1 MSALIEFE
9 QVCKYYQ
16 MGDTLVKAADHIT
29 MKIEKGEFVAIVGQS
44 GSGKSTCMNIIGCLD
59 VPTAGTYRLNGRDVG
74 KMNRNELAAIR
85 NEMLGFIFQQYNL
98 LPKLNLMENVE
109 VPLVYAGI
117 GRAERHARA
126 KEVLEQVGLVFNMLC
141 SADVNDQLL
150 AAKEQAMPLLAA
162 HRDNI
167 LLDEVL
173 FDKIKAVYDRRGSL
187 GLDAVQT
194 RLVEKIYGKFVR
206 AGALLDPQQKERLR
220 QINGEL
226 ALLPV
231 KFGNNVLRATNDFV
245 LKLTDKQLDGL
256 PASVQGIAREKAAE
270 LGMNDAWVVTLDA
283 SSRIPFLTY
292 SARRDL
298 REQLYKAYIDRC
310 NEGSEYDNR
319 SLVNDFA
326 RLRNEKARLLGYPSY
341 AAYVTADQ
349 MAGTPAAV
357 YELLNE
363 VWTPALDRAKE
374 EMAEMNA
381 MLQRDVPGATFEPWD
396 WWYYAEKVRKD
407 KYALDDAA
415 LRPYFSLENVRE
427 GAFSLANRLYG
438 ITFRPLVAPV
448 YHKDCSV
455 YEVLDVDGTHLG
467 VLYFDFFPR
476 SGKSS
481 GAWCTAFRSQR
492 YEGDERIAPVVA
504 IVCNFTPPTKLTP
517 SLLTLDEVQT
527 LFHEFGHGLHAL
539 FADVKYRSLGR
550 VEGDFVELPSQIME
564 NWATEPEVLRHY
576 AINYTTGEVIPERLI
591 KRIRESGKFN
601 QGFIVT
607 ELVAAALTDMD
618 IHAITEYEPF
628 DVNEFE
634 ADAVYGRRGLIPQIQ
649 PRYRYP
655 YFLHI
660 FDGGYA
666 SGYYFYIWA
675 QVLDKDAFRA
685 FEQTGDVFDR
695 ATARK
700 FRTLLSRGGSAD
712 GMTLYRD
719 FRGAD
724 PDKRAMLVACG
735 LMEELPEEPA
745 DSLAVPVVTLEP
757 NEKPKI

>member
-1 MSALIEFE
+1 METPYGVPPFDRIRPEHFLPAFQRAMSIQEAEIDAI
-9 QVCKYYQ
+9 KSN
-16 MGDTLVKAADHIT
+16 GDQPS
-29 MKIEKGEFVAIVGQS
+29 F
-44 GSGKSTCMNIIGCLD
+44 
-59 VPTAGTYRLNGRDVG
+59 
-74 KMNRNELAAIR
+74 
-85 NEMLGFIFQQYNL
+85 
-98 LPKLNLMENVE
+98 ENVI
-109 VPLVYAGI
+109 LAYDRSGLM
-117 GRAERHARA
+117 
-126 KEVLEQVGLVFNMLC
+126 LEQVGLVFNMLC

-231 KFGNNVLRATNDFV
+231 KFGNNVLRATNDFM
-245 LKLTDKQLDGL
+245 LKLTEKQLDGL
-256 PASVQGIAREKAAE
+256 PASVQGMAREKAAE
-270 LGMNDAWVVTLDA
+270 LGLNDAWVVTLDA
-283 SSRIPFLTY
+283 PSRIPFLTY
-292 SARRDL
+292 STQRDL

-341 AAYVTADQ
+341 AAYVTADE

-374 EMAEMNA
+374 ERAEMNT
-381 MLQRDVPGATFEPWD
+381 MLQRAVPGRRSNPGIGGITPKRCARTNMRSTMLRCGPIF
-396 WWYYAEKVRKD
+396 ARKCSG
-407 KYALDDAA
+407 
-415 LRPYFSLENVRE
+415 RR
-427 GAFSLANRLYG
+427 FSLANRLYG

-550 VEGDFVELPSQIME
+550 VEGDFVELPSRIME

-576 AINYTTGEVIPERLI
+576 AINYTTER
-591 KRIRESGKFN
+591 
-601 QGFIVT
+601 
-607 ELVAAALTDMD
+607 
-618 IHAITEYEPF
+618 
-628 DVNEFE
+628 
-634 ADAVYGRRGLIPQIQ
+634 
-649 PRYRYP
+649 
-655 YFLHI
+655 
-660 FDGGYA
+660 
-666 SGYYFYIWA
+666 
-675 QVLDKDAFRA
+675 
-685 FEQTGDVFDR
+685 
-695 ATARK
+695 
-700 FRTLLSRGGSAD
+700 
-712 GMTLYRD
+712 
-719 FRGAD
+719 
-724 PDKRAMLVACG
+724 
-735 LMEELPEEPA
+735 
-745 DSLAVPVVTLEP
+745 
-757 NEKPKI
+757 

>member
-1 MSALIEFE
+1 
-9 QVCKYYQ
+9 
-16 MGDTLVKAADHIT
+16 
-29 MKIEKGEFVAIVGQS
+29 
-44 GSGKSTCMNIIGCLD
+44 
-59 VPTAGTYRLNGRDVG
+59 
-74 KMNRNELAAIR
+74 
-85 NEMLGFIFQQYNL
+85 
-98 LPKLNLMENVE
+98 
-109 VPLVYAGI
+109 
-117 GRAERHARA
+117 
-126 KEVLEQVGLVFNMLC
+126 
-141 SADVNDQLL
+141 
-150 AAKEQAMPLLAA
+150 
-162 HRDNI
+162 
-167 LLDEVL
+167 
-173 FDKIKAVYDRRGSL
+173 
-187 GLDAVQT
+187 
-194 RLVEKIYGKFVR
+194 
-206 AGALLDPQQKERLR
+206 
-220 QINGEL
+220 
-226 ALLPV
+226 
-231 KFGNNVLRATNDFV
+231 
-245 LKLTDKQLDGL
+245 
-256 PASVQGIAREKAAE
+256 
-270 LGMNDAWVVTLDA
+270 MNDAWVVTLDA
-283 SSRIPFLTY
+283 PSRIPFLTY
-292 SARRDL
+292 STQRDL

-341 AAYVTADQ
+341 AAYVTADE

-407 KYALDDAA
+407 KYALDDAT

>member
-1 MSALIEFE
+1 MKFKALLVLFVGFLTSTSFCQAQSIWHPSYLTGASGLSNSKLERIEIKRKTTALVFALSAYEGEITLPKD
-9 QVCKYYQ
+9 VC
-16 MGDTLVKAADHIT
+16 LKAAGDSLPLLSAVAYKH
-29 MKIEKGEFVAIVGQS
+29 KYNGNSARQVAKGETFAFQEGDSLRLVFPSLPRHAATFNFLCGTGW
-44 GSGKSTCMNIIGCLD
+44 GSGK
-59 VPTAGTYRLNGRDVG
+59 
-74 KMNRNELAAIR
+74 
-85 NEMLGFIFQQYNL
+85 MLGI
-98 LPKLNLMENVE
+98 
-109 VPLVYAGI
+109 
-117 GRAERHARA
+117 RT
-126 KEVLEQVGLVFNMLC
+126 
-141 SADVNDQLL
+141 
-150 AAKEQAMPLLAA
+150 
-162 HRDNI
+162 DNRP
-167 LLDEVL
+167 
-173 FDKIKAVYDRRGSL
+173 Y
-187 GLDAVQT
+187 
-194 RLVEKIYGKFVR
+194 
-206 AGALLDPQQKERLR
+206 P
-220 QINGEL
+220 
-226 ALLPV
+226 ALLPPSSPLRFTGALPDWPRRYAPAIIRARVHGLPEGASALSYLTGNSANIKQTSFPEITDTCGQFCLRYELSYPIYV
-231 KFGNNVLRATNDFV
+231 KFSVADQPLTFPLCPGDTITIDYDLNRAANTHYSGAYHPEKRKALHIRGGMTPLLYVDS
-245 LKLTDKQLDGL
+245 LKDALLEETVTFYDDSIAKIHHLSYAEFRQSVWECHQNRLSRYAALPLSEGEREFLQL
-256 PASVQGIAREKAAE
+256 ASE
-270 LGMNDAWVVTLDA
+270 
-283 SSRIPFLTY
+283 
-292 SARRDL
+292 
-298 REQLYKAYIDRC
+298 KAYIDRC

-349 MAGTPAAV
+349 MAETPAAV

-374 EMAEMNA
+374 EMAEMNT

-407 KYALDDAA
+407 KYALDDAT

-438 ITFRPLVAPV
+438 ITFRPLVAPD

-576 AINYTTGEVIPERLI
+576 ASNYTTGEVIPERLI

-675 QVLDKDAFRA
+675 QVLD
-685 FEQTGDVFDR
+685 
-695 ATARK
+695 
-700 FRTLLSRGGSAD
+700 
-712 GMTLYRD
+712 
-719 FRGAD
+719 
-724 PDKRAMLVACG
+724 
-735 LMEELPEEPA
+735 
-745 DSLAVPVVTLEP
+745 
-757 NEKPKI
+757 

>member
-1 MSALIEFE
+1 MKRYSLFLISLILLMTTGCNQRKEVAENPFFEEWETPYGVPPFDRIRPEHFLPAFQRAMSIQEAEIDAI
-9 QVCKYYQ
+9 KSN
-16 MGDTLVKAADHIT
+16 GDQPS
-29 MKIEKGEFVAIVGQS
+29 F
-44 GSGKSTCMNIIGCLD
+44 
-59 VPTAGTYRLNGRDVG
+59 
-74 KMNRNELAAIR
+74 
-85 NEMLGFIFQQYNL
+85 
-98 LPKLNLMENVE
+98 ENVI
-109 VPLVYAGI
+109 LAYDRSGLM
-117 GRAERHARA
+117 
-126 KEVLEQVGLVFNMLC
+126 LEQVGLVFNMLC

-270 LGMNDAWVVTLDA
+270 LGLNDAWVVTLDA
-283 SSRIPFLTY
+283 PSRIPFLTY
-292 SARRDL
+292 STQRDL

-341 AAYVTADQ
+341 AAYVTADE

-363 VWTPALDRAKE
+363 VWTPALDRDNE
-374 EMAEMNA
+374 EMAEMNT

-407 KYALDDAA
+407 KYALDDAT

>member
-1 MSALIEFE
+1 MIFSAKKWNNGKEL
-9 QVCKYYQ
+9 
-16 MGDTLVKAADHIT
+16 KAV
-29 MKIEKGEFVAIVGQS
+29 MKVNTAIS
-44 GSGKSTCMNIIGCLD
+44 FDMMEAPL
-59 VPTAGTYRLNGRDVG
+59 
-74 KMNRNELAAIR
+74 RNAFR
-85 NEMLGFIFQQYNL
+85 QYL
-98 LPKLNLMENVE
+98 
-109 VPLVYAGI
+109 VPLLGDAMAGEVVEI
-117 GRAERHARA
+117 YEFGPNPD
-126 KEVLEQVGLVFNMLC
+126 VLEQNTEEATEREKLDSRLLEICKRANANLAFWNDFDEISMRITDAGFQRQKSDNGESFQQVYKYQEDNLRASLRNKGFNALDELLEFLYAHIAEYPEFA
-141 SADVNDQLL
+141 SSQAYQDRKSAIVRSTADVNDVCFINGSRIVFLRLQPHLKFAEEMLL
-150 AAKEQAMPLLAA
+150 QPAIGDKLYEHLIDGLVNPPE
-162 HRDNI
+162 
-167 LLDEVL
+167 DEEAR
-173 FDKIKAVYDRRGSL
+173 KSM
-187 GLDAVQT
+187 
-194 RLVEKIYGKFVR
+194 
-206 AGALLDPQQKERLR
+206 ERLR

-270 LGMNDAWVVTLDA
+270 LGLNDAWVVTLDA
-283 SSRIPFLTY
+283 PSRIPFLTY
-292 SARRDL
+292 STQRDL

-341 AAYVTADQ
+341 AAYVTADE

-374 EMAEMNA
+374 EMAEMNT

-407 KYALDDAA
+407 KYALDDAT

-564 NWATEPEVLRHY
+564 NWATEKEFLDLWAV
-576 AINYTTGEVIPERLI
+576 NYKTGEPIPADLI
-591 KRIRESGKFN
+591 AKI
-601 QGFIVT
+601 
-607 ELVAAALTDMD
+607 VAAENYQAAYFNVRQLLYGLNDMAWHSID
-618 IHAITEYEPF
+618 KPF
-628 DVNEFE
+628 EGDVELFE
-634 ADAVYGRRGLIPQIQ
+634 RTAMAPAQVLPVVEGAAMSPA
-649 PRYRYP
+649 
-655 YFLHI
+655 FSHI
-660 FDGGYA
+660 FAGGYA
-666 SGYYFYIWA
+666 AGYYGYKWA
-675 QVLDKDAFRA
+675 EVLAADAFSLFKEKGIFNPEVAEA
-685 FEQTGDVFDR
+685 FRREI
-695 ATARK
+695 
-700 FRTLLSRGGSAD
+700 LSKGGHEHP
-712 GMTLYRD
+712 MTLYVN
-719 FRGAD
+719 FRGHKPETKALIE
-724 PDKRAMLVACG
+724 KMG
-735 LMEELPEEPA
+735 L
-745 DSLAVPVVTLEP
+745 
-757 NEKPKI
+757 EK

>member
-1 MSALIEFE
+1 MFVSTYAGAVAGIDAVKVTVEVNLTGGGLGLYLVGLPDNAVKESEQRIRAAFENTGRKMSGRKVVVNLAP
-9 QVCKYYQ
+9 
-16 MGDTLVKAADHIT
+16 ADLRKEGAGFDLPI
-29 MKIEKGEFVAIVGQS
+29 AVG
-44 GSGKSTCMNIIGCLD
+44 I
-59 VPTAGTYRLNGRDVG
+59 
-74 KMNRNELAAIR
+74 LAAMS
-85 NEMLGFIFQQYNL
+85 EVSGEL
-98 LPKLNLMENVE
+98 LPTTMF
-109 VPLVYAGI
+109 A
-117 GRAERHARA
+117 
-126 KEVLEQVGLVFNMLC
+126 
-141 SADVNDQLL
+141 
-150 AAKEQAMPLLAA
+150 
-162 HRDNI
+162 
-167 LLDEVL
+167 
-173 FDKIKAVYDRRGSL
+173 
-187 GLDAVQT
+187 
-194 RLVEKIYGKFVR
+194 
-206 AGALLDPQQKERLR
+206 
-220 QINGEL
+220 GEL
-226 ALLPV
+226 
-231 KFGNNVLRATNDFV
+231 
-245 LKLTDKQLDGL
+245 
-256 PASVQGIAREKAAE
+256 S
-270 LGMNDAWVVTLDA
+270 
-283 SSRIPFLTY
+283 
-292 SARRDL
+292 
-298 REQLYKAYIDRC
+298 
-310 NEGSEYDNR
+310 
-319 SLVNDFA
+319 
-326 RLRNEKARLLGYPSY
+326 
-341 AAYVTADQ
+341 
-349 MAGTPAAV
+349 
-357 YELLNE
+357 
-363 VWTPALDRAKE
+363 
-374 EMAEMNA
+374 
-381 MLQRDVPGATFEPWD
+381 
-396 WWYYAEKVRKD
+396 
-407 KYALDDAA
+407 LDDAA

>member
-1 MSALIEFE
+1 MSALIEFDA
-9 QVCKYYQ
+9 VCKYYQ
-16 MGDTLVKAADHIT
+16 MGDTTVKAADHIT

-59 VPTAGTYRLNGRDVG
+59 VPTYGTYRLNGRDVG

-117 GRAERHARA
+117 SRADRHIRAR
-126 KEVLEQVGLVFNMLC
+126 EVLEQVGLVFNMLC

>member
-1 MSALIEFE
+1 M
-9 QVCKYYQ
+9 
-16 MGDTLVKAADHIT
+16 
-29 MKIEKGEFVAIVGQS
+29 
-44 GSGKSTCMNIIGCLD
+44 
-59 VPTAGTYRLNGRDVG
+59 
-74 KMNRNELAAIR
+74 
-85 NEMLGFIFQQYNL
+85 
-98 LPKLNLMENVE
+98 
-109 VPLVYAGI
+109 
-117 GRAERHARA
+117 
-126 KEVLEQVGLVFNMLC
+126 
-141 SADVNDQLL
+141 NDQLL

-564 NWATEPEVLRHY
+564 NWATEKEFLDLWAV
-576 AINYTTGEVIPERLI
+576 NYKTGEPIPADLI
-591 KRIRESGKFN
+591 AKI
-601 QGFIVT
+601 
-607 ELVAAALTDMD
+607 VAAENYQAAYFNVRQLLYGLNDMAWHSID
-618 IHAITEYEPF
+618 KPF
-628 DVNEFE
+628 EGDVELFE
-634 ADAVYGRRGLIPQIQ
+634 RTAMAPAQVLPVVEGAAMSPA
-649 PRYRYP
+649 
-655 YFLHI
+655 FSHI
-660 FDGGYA
+660 FAGGYA
-666 SGYYFYIWA
+666 AGYYGYKWA
-675 QVLDKDAFRA
+675 EVLAADAFSLFKEKGIFNPEVAEA
-685 FEQTGDVFDR
+685 FRREI
-695 ATARK
+695 
-700 FRTLLSRGGSAD
+700 LSKGGHEHP
-712 GMTLYRD
+712 MTLYVN
-719 FRGAD
+719 FRGHKPETKALIE
-724 PDKRAMLVACG
+724 KMG
-735 LMEELPEEPA
+735 L
-745 DSLAVPVVTLEP
+745 
-757 NEKPKI
+757 EK

>member
-1 MSALIEFE
+1 MLEIRGLHKIYGKYHALSGLDMTVETGALYGFVGPNGAGKTTTIKIMTGLLEAE
-9 QVCKYYQ
+9 E
-16 MGDTLVKAADHIT
+16 GRIT
-29 MKIEKGEFVAIVGQS
+29 I
-44 GSGKSTCMNIIGCLD
+44 
-59 VPTAGTYRLNGRDVG
+59 NGMD
-74 KMNRNELAAIR
+74 
-85 NEMLGFIFQQYNL
+85 
-98 LPKLNLMENVE
+98 
-109 VPLVYAGI
+109 
-117 GRAERHARA
+117 ARA
-126 KEVLEQVGLVFNMLC
+126 DLGKLKSMIGYVPDFFGVYDNLTVSEYMEFFAACHHISGLVARKRYTALLEQVGLVFNMLC

-270 LGMNDAWVVTLDA
+270 LGLNDAWVVTLDA
-283 SSRIPFLTY
+283 PSRIPFLTY
-292 SARRDL
+292 STQRDL

-341 AAYVTADQ
+341 AAYVTADE

-374 EMAEMNA
+374 EMAEMNT

-407 KYALDDAA
+407 KYALDDAT

>member
-1 MSALIEFE
+1 MKRYSLFLITLILLMTTGCNQRKEVAENPFFEEWDTPYGVPPFDRIRPEHFLPAFERAMSIHEAEIDAI
-9 QVCKYYQ
+9 KSN
-16 MGDTLVKAADHIT
+16 GD
-29 MKIEKGEFVAIVGQS
+29 E
-44 GSGKSTCMNIIGCLD
+44 
-59 VPTAGTYRLNGRDVG
+59 PT
-74 KMNRNELAAIR
+74 
-85 NEMLGFIFQQYNL
+85 F
-98 LPKLNLMENVE
+98 ENV
-109 VPLVYAGI
+109 VVAYDRSG
-117 GRAERHARA
+117 
-126 KEVLEQVGLVFNMLC
+126 VMLEQVELVFNMLC
-141 SADVNDQLL
+141 SADTNGQLQ
-150 AAKEQAMPLLAA
+150 AAKEQAMPLLSS

-167 LLDEVL
+167 LLDEAL
-173 FDKIKAVYDRRGSL
+173 FGKIKAVYDRRGSL
-187 GLDAVQT
+187 SLDAEQM
-194 RLVEKIYGKFVR
+194 RLVEKIYDKFVQ

-231 KFGNNVLRATNDFV
+231 KFGNNVLNATNDFT
-245 LKLTDKQLDGL
+245 LKLTAEQLDGL
-256 PASVQGIAREKAAE
+256 PAGVRDAAHEKGAE
-270 LGMNDAWVVTLDA
+270 LGLKDAYVITLDEP
-283 SSRIPFLTY
+283 SRIPFLTY
-292 SARRDL
+292 STQRDL

-319 SLVNDFA
+319 ALVNDFA

-341 AAYVTADQ
+341 SAYVTANQ
-349 MAGTPAAV
+349 MAGTPTAV

-363 VWTPALDRAKE
+363 VWTPAVERAKGE
-374 EMAEMNA
+374 VAEMNV

-407 KYALDDAA
+407 KYALDDAM
-415 LRPYFSLENVRE
+415 LRPYFALENVRE
-427 GAFSLANRLYG
+427 GAFALANRLYG

-476 SGKSS
+476 SSKES
-481 GAWCTAFRSQR
+481 GAWCTSFRNQR
-492 YEGDERIAPVVA
+492 YEDGKRVAPVVTV
-504 IVCNFTPPTKLTP
+504 VCNFTPPTKVTP
-517 SLLTLDEVQT
+517 SLLTLEEAET
-527 LFHEFGHGLHAL
+527 LFHEFGHALHAL
-539 FADVKYRSLGR
+539 FADVKYRTLGD

-564 NWATEPEVLRHY
+564 NWATEPEVLRQY
-576 AINYTTGEVIPERLI
+576 AVNFGTGEVIPERLI

-601 QGFIVT
+601 QGFMTT

-618 IHAITEYEPF
+618 IHSITEYKPF

-634 ADAVYGRRGLIPQIQ
+634 TDAMYERRGLIPQIE

-655 YFLHI
+655 YFIHI

-675 QVLDKDAFRA
+675 QVLDKDAFQA
-685 FEQTGDVFDR
+685 FKQTGDVFDKR
-695 ATARK
+695 TAQK
-700 FRTLLSRGGSAD
+700 FRKLLSRGGSAD

-724 PDKRAMLVACG
+724 PDKRAMLVARG
-735 LMEELPEEPA
+735 LMEELPEEEPV
-745 DSLAVPVVTLEP
+745 DSLSVPVVPDPEL
-757 NEKPKI
+757 NEKP

>member
-1 MSALIEFE
+1 MLEIRGLHKIYGKYHALSGLDMTVETGALYGFVGPNGAGKTTTIKIMTGLLEAEEGRITINGMNARFDLGKLKSMIGYVPDFFGVYDNLTVSEYMEFFAA
-9 QVCKYYQ
+9 CHHIN
-16 MGDTLVKAADHIT
+16 GLVARKRY
-29 MKIEKGEFVAIVGQS
+29 
-44 GSGKSTCMNIIGCLD
+44 
-59 VPTAGTYRLNGRDVG
+59 TAL
-74 KMNRNELAAIR
+74 
-85 NEMLGFIFQQYNL
+85 
-98 LPKLNLMENVE
+98 
-109 VPLVYAGI
+109 
-117 GRAERHARA
+117 
-126 KEVLEQVGLVFNMLC
+126 LEQVGLVFNMLC

-292 SARRDL
+292 STQRDL

-374 EMAEMNA
+374 EMAEMNT

-407 KYALDDAA
+407 KYALDDAT

-492 YEGDERIAPVVA
+492 YEGD
-504 IVCNFTPPTKLTP
+504 
-517 SLLTLDEVQT
+517 
-527 LFHEFGHGLHAL
+527 
-539 FADVKYRSLGR
+539 
-550 VEGDFVELPSQIME
+550 
-564 NWATEPEVLRHY
+564 
-576 AINYTTGEVIPERLI
+576 
-591 KRIRESGKFN
+591 
-601 QGFIVT
+601 
-607 ELVAAALTDMD
+607 
-618 IHAITEYEPF
+618 
-628 DVNEFE
+628 
-634 ADAVYGRRGLIPQIQ
+634 
-649 PRYRYP
+649 
-655 YFLHI
+655 
-660 FDGGYA
+660 
-666 SGYYFYIWA
+666 
-675 QVLDKDAFRA
+675 
-685 FEQTGDVFDR
+685 
-695 ATARK
+695 
-700 FRTLLSRGGSAD
+700 
-712 GMTLYRD
+712 
-719 FRGAD
+719 
-724 PDKRAMLVACG
+724 
-735 LMEELPEEPA
+735 
-745 DSLAVPVVTLEP
+745 
-757 NEKPKI
+757 

>member
-1 MSALIEFE
+1 MSILELRNVEKIYGEKDN
-9 QVCKYYQ
+9 Q
-16 MGDTLVKAADHIT
+16 VKALRNINL
-29 MKIEKGEFVAIVGQS
+29 KVEEGEFVAIVGQS

-74 KMNRNELAAIR
+74 KMSRNELASIR

-98 LPKLNLMENVE
+98 LPKLNLLENVE

-117 GRAERHARA
+117 PRAERHRRAR
-126 KEVLEQVGLVFNMLC
+126 EVLEQVGLVFNMLC

>member
-1 MSALIEFE
+1 M
-9 QVCKYYQ
+9 
-16 MGDTLVKAADHIT
+16 
-29 MKIEKGEFVAIVGQS
+29 
-44 GSGKSTCMNIIGCLD
+44 
-59 VPTAGTYRLNGRDVG
+59 
-74 KMNRNELAAIR
+74 
-85 NEMLGFIFQQYNL
+85 
-98 LPKLNLMENVE
+98 
-109 VPLVYAGI
+109 
-117 GRAERHARA
+117 
-126 KEVLEQVGLVFNMLC
+126 
-141 SADVNDQLL
+141 
-150 AAKEQAMPLLAA
+150 
-162 HRDNI
+162 
-167 LLDEVL
+167 
-173 FDKIKAVYDRRGSL
+173 
-187 GLDAVQT
+187 
-194 RLVEKIYGKFVR
+194 
-206 AGALLDPQQKERLR
+206 
-220 QINGEL
+220 
-226 ALLPV
+226 
-231 KFGNNVLRATNDFV
+231 
-245 LKLTDKQLDGL
+245 
-256 PASVQGIAREKAAE
+256 
-270 LGMNDAWVVTLDA
+270 
-283 SSRIPFLTY
+283 
-292 SARRDL
+292 
-298 REQLYKAYIDRC
+298 
-310 NEGSEYDNR
+310 
-319 SLVNDFA
+319 
-326 RLRNEKARLLGYPSY
+326 
-341 AAYVTADQ
+341 
-349 MAGTPAAV
+349 
-357 YELLNE
+357 
-363 VWTPALDRAKE
+363 
-374 EMAEMNA
+374 
-381 MLQRDVPGATFEPWD
+381 
-396 WWYYAEKVRKD
+396 
-407 KYALDDAA
+407 
-415 LRPYFSLENVRE
+415 
-427 GAFSLANRLYG
+427 
-438 ITFRPLVAPV
+438 
-448 YHKDCSV
+448 
-455 YEVLDVDGTHLG
+455 
-467 VLYFDFFPR
+467 
-476 SGKSS
+476 
-481 GAWCTAFRSQR
+481 
-492 YEGDERIAPVVA
+492 VA

>member
-1 MSALIEFE
+1 
-9 QVCKYYQ
+9 
-16 MGDTLVKAADHIT
+16 
-29 MKIEKGEFVAIVGQS
+29 
-44 GSGKSTCMNIIGCLD
+44 
-59 VPTAGTYRLNGRDVG
+59 
-74 KMNRNELAAIR
+74 
-85 NEMLGFIFQQYNL
+85 
-98 LPKLNLMENVE
+98 
-109 VPLVYAGI
+109 
-117 GRAERHARA
+117 
-126 KEVLEQVGLVFNMLC
+126 
-141 SADVNDQLL
+141 
-150 AAKEQAMPLLAA
+150 
-162 HRDNI
+162 
-167 LLDEVL
+167 
-173 FDKIKAVYDRRGSL
+173 
-187 GLDAVQT
+187 
-194 RLVEKIYGKFVR
+194 
-206 AGALLDPQQKERLR
+206 
-220 QINGEL
+220 
-226 ALLPV
+226 
-231 KFGNNVLRATNDFV
+231 
-245 LKLTDKQLDGL
+245 
-256 PASVQGIAREKAAE
+256 
-270 LGMNDAWVVTLDA
+270 MNDAWVVTLDA
-283 SSRIPFLTY
+283 PSRIPFLTY
-292 SARRDL
+292 STQRDL

-341 AAYVTADQ
+341 AAYVTADE

-374 EMAEMNA
+374 EMAEMNT

-407 KYALDDAA
+407 KYALDDAT

-564 NWATEPEVLRHY
+564 NWATEKEFLDLWAV
-576 AINYTTGEVIPERLI
+576 NYKTGEPIPADLI
-591 KRIRESGKFN
+591 AKI
-601 QGFIVT
+601 
-607 ELVAAALTDMD
+607 VAAENYQAAYFNVRQLLYGLNDMAWHSID
-618 IHAITEYEPF
+618 KPF
-628 DVNEFE
+628 EGDVELFE
-634 ADAVYGRRGLIPQIQ
+634 RTAMAPAQVLPVVEGAAMSPA
-649 PRYRYP
+649 
-655 YFLHI
+655 FSHI
-660 FDGGYA
+660 FAGGYA
-666 SGYYFYIWA
+666 AGYYGYKWA
-675 QVLDKDAFRA
+675 EVLAADAFSLFKEKGIFNPEVAEA
-685 FEQTGDVFDR
+685 FRREI
-695 ATARK
+695 
-700 FRTLLSRGGSAD
+700 LSKGGHEHP
-712 GMTLYRD
+712 MTLYVN
-719 FRGAD
+719 FRGHKPETKALIE
-724 PDKRAMLVACG
+724 KMG
-735 LMEELPEEPA
+735 L
-745 DSLAVPVVTLEP
+745 
-757 NEKPKI
+757 EK